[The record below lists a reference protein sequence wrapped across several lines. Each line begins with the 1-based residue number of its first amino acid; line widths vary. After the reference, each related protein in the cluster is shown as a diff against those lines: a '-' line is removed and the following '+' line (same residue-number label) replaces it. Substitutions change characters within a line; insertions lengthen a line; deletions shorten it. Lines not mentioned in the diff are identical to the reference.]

1 MSDRLKELPEDERPR
16 ERLLNHGP
24 TALADAEVLAILL
37 RTGAGGISAL
47 TLARGLLADGWPHLA
62 GLTVPELKRYHGMGP
77 TKAATVVAA
86 LEVGR
91 RLNRARALD
100 TITGPMDVIRL
111 VDDMRALQQEEFR
124 VIFLNT
130 KHRVLAVETV
140 FQGGLDSVE
149 VYPREIFRR
158 AVARSAAAIIVVHN
172 HPSGDCSPSQA
183 DRQLTE
189 RLEAA
194 GDLLG
199 IPVLDHVVLG
209 YRHHASI
216 HQQQIAE
223 FS

>member
-1 MSDRLKELPEDERPR
+1 MPERLKELPIDERPR
-16 ERLLNHGP
+16 ERLLRHGAS
-24 TALADAEVLAILL
+24 ALADAEVLAILL
-37 RTGAGGISAL
+37 GTGTGGSSAL
-47 TLARGLLADGWPHLA
+47 TLARSLLAEGWQALG
-62 GLTVPELKRYHGMGP
+62 GLSVPELNRYRGMGP
-77 TKAATVVAA
+77 AKAAQVLAA
-86 LEVGR
+86 IEVGR
-91 RLNRARALD
+91 RMNRHRPLEA
-100 TITGPMDVIRL
+100 ISGPMDVVRL
-111 VDDMRALQQEEFR
+111 VDDMKSLSQEEFR

-158 AVARSAAAIIVVHN
+158 AVARSASAIIVVHN
-172 HPSGDCSPSQA
+172 HPSGEPQPSSA
-183 DRQLTE
+183 DRDLTL

-199 IPVLDHVVLG
+199 VPVLDHVILG
-209 YRHHASI
+209 QRHHVSI